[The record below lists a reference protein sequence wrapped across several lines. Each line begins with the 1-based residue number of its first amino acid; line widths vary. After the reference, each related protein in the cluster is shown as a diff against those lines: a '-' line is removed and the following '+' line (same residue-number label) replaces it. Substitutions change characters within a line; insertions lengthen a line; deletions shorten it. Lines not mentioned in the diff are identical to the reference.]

1 MCPACDE
8 DDTAKVAVDAGEE
21 GEDEEK
27 VGEIVDLEVPLVSV
41 FREALAEVGHVAC
54 VKSECSDRFESTTG
68 DLGVDVGRK

>member
-27 VGEIVDLEVPLVSV
+27 VGEIVDLEVHLVSV

-54 VKSECSDRFESTTG
+54 VENECSDGFESTTG
-68 DLGVDVGRK
+68 DPGVDVGRK